1 MFSTYNSIVQLTIS
15 SPTLSLYSVPLIRT
29 PMGGS
34 DVGSAGRP
42 LVGQAGWSVRQDSPE
57 QWDQEEVN
65 VNREGFLQ
73 GVIYTMVGAG

>member
-34 DVGSAGRP
+34 DVGSADHWLGRRDGVQTG
-42 LVGQAGWSVRQDSPE
+42 LTRAVGPRGGKCE
-57 QWDQEEVN
+57 
-65 VNREGFLQ
+65 
-73 GVIYTMVGAG
+73 

>member
-42 LVGQAGWSVRQDSPE
+42 LVGQAGWSADRTHQSSGTK
-57 QWDQEEVN
+57 
-65 VNREGFLQ
+65 RR
-73 GVIYTMVGAG
+73 